1 MKIKNLNFF
10 YKKKHVLNNISFDI
24 KPNSINLLIGPNGAG
39 KSTLLNIIA
48 TNQSKS
54 IHMDKNATISFLP
67 QKIKSNIFVPITTN
81 DILELDNKNAN
92 EHRLKILKL
101 INLAEIKHTQI
112 SELSEGNRKKVFLA
126 KVLLS
131 EASYIILDEPTANL
145 DVSSQKLFYEILN
158 EIKKQENRSIIFSSN
173 ELHTIHSDVDQVL
186 CLNKKMHHE
195 HIIKPKESNNYSIYL
210 HQH

>member
-24 KPNSINLLIGPNGAG
+24 KANSINLLLGPNGAG
-39 KSTLLNIIA
+39 KSTLLNLIA
-48 TNQSKS
+48 MNQSKS
-54 IHMDKNATISFLP
+54 IHMHKNATISFLP
-67 QKIKSNIFVPITTN
+67 QKIESNLFVPVTTN
-81 DILELDNKNAN
+81 DILELDNKSTN

-101 INLAEIKHTQI
+101 INLAEIKNTQI

-145 DVSSQKLFYEILN
+145 DISSQKLFYEILN
-158 EIKKQENRSIIFSSN
+158 EIKAQENRSIIFSSN
-173 ELHTIHSDVDQVL
+173 ELHTIHSDIDQVL
-186 CLNKKMHHE
+186 CLNKKMRHE
-195 HIIKPKESNNYSIYL
+195 HITKPKESNNYSIYL